1 MPEKITLLDRAKADL
16 MVVKMI
22 LDDIDSC
29 ETMVDIA
36 AYHTQQTV
44 EKCLKFMLN
53 QAGRPH
59 PRTHDI
65 YALAQQLER
74 YKFTVPEWVLQNAD
88 VLNEFDTRTR
98 YGTRLVASRPK
109 IEALYELTDTLIKD
123 LDNEPTKTSGEYAPS
138 NYF

>member
-1 MPEKITLLDRAKADL
+1 MLEKITLLDRAKADL

-22 LDDIDSC
+22 LDNPESC
-29 ETMVDIA
+29 EVMIDIA
-36 AYHTQQTV
+36 GYHTQQTV

-65 YALAQQLER
+65 YALAQQIEK
-74 YKFTVPEWVLQNAD
+74 YNFTIPEWVMENAD

-98 YGTRLVASRPK
+98 YGTRLVASRAK
-109 IEALYELTDTLIKD
+109 IEALFLLTDGLIND
-123 LDNEPTKTSGEYAPS
+123 LDPEPTKTGGEFAPS